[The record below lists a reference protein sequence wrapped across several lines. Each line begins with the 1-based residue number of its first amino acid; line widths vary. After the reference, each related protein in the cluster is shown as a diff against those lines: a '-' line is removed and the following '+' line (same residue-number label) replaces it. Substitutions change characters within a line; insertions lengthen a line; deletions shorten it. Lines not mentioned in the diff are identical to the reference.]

1 MTGPTIPLPTREEM
15 LAAVL
20 PVEDLR
26 WGRSSDGLRRVT
38 WRFASHEDRRAFG
51 REEARVLATP

>member
-20 PVEDLR
+20 PVEER
-26 WGRSSDGLRRVT
+26 RRSDSRRIVIF
-38 WRFASHEDRRAFG
+38 RFASHEDRRAFG
-51 REEARVLATP
+51 REEARVLASQQP